1 MSKTRN
7 RVRMGMVGGGQGAF
21 IGAVHRSAA
30 AIDGE
35 IELVCGAF
43 SSSHEN
49 CLTTGRELN
58 LASERCYPDFNTMF
72 AAEAQLPPE
81 KRMQFV
87 SIVTP
92 NHLHFAVAKAAIE
105 AGFHVL
111 SDKPATFTLQE
122 AIDLKAILNQHN
134 VLYGLTHTY
143 TGYPLVREAKD
154 RIAQGELGTVT
165 KVVAEYSQGWL
176 AQPQDPSNKQASW
189 RLDPSRAGV
198 SCCIGDI
205 GVHAA
210 NLAEFISGLEITR
223 MCADLSPVV
232 SGRQLDDDGNILMR
246 FNNGAK
252 GVLIASQI
260 SVGEENNLNIR
271 IYGTKAGL
279 EWHQQEPNTL
289 TIRYNDKPSQV
300 VRTGVGGFSPAAAG
314 SMRIPAGHPE
324 GYLEAF
330 ANLYVDFANQVR
342 EFDNSDRYV
351 NPANIIPGID
361 DAIRGMAFI
370 ENCVAASQSNEG
382 WLDFKLA
389 NVL

>member
-1 MSKTRN
+1 MSNTGN

-58 LASERCYPDFNTMF
+58 LASDRCYPDFNTMF
-72 AAEAQLPPE
+72 TAEAQLPPE

-176 AQPQDPSNKQASW
+176 AQPQDPGNKQASW

>member
-1 MSKTRN
+1 MSNTRN
-7 RVRMGMVGGGQGAF
+7 KVRMGMVGGGQGAF

-58 LASERCYPDFNTMF
+58 VASERCYPDFNTMF

-122 AIDLKAILNQHN
+122 AIDLKVILNQHN

-143 TGYPLVREAKD
+143 TGYPLVREAKE

-176 AQPQDPSNKQASW
+176 AEAQDPSNKQASW

-232 SGRQLDDDGNILMR
+232 SGRQLDDDGNVLMR

-279 EWHQQEPNTL
+279 EWYQQEPNTL

-300 VRTGVGGFSPAAAG
+300 IRTGVGGFSPAAAG

-330 ANLYVDFANQVR
+330 ANLYVDFAKQVC
-342 EFDNSDRYV
+342 EFDNSGKFV
-351 NPANIIPGID
+351 NLASIIPGID

-370 ENCVAASQSNEG
+370 ENCVAASQANEG

>member
-1 MSKTRN
+1 MSNTRN
-7 RVRMGMVGGGQGAF
+7 KVRMGMVGGGQGAF

-58 LASERCYPDFNTMF
+58 VASERCYPDFNTMF

-122 AIDLKAILNQHN
+122 AIDLKVILNQHN

-143 TGYPLVREAKD
+143 TGYPLVREAKE

-176 AQPQDPSNKQASW
+176 AEAQDPSNKQASW

-210 NLAEFISGLEITR
+210 NLAEFISGLEITK

-232 SGRQLDDDGNILMR
+232 SGRQLDDDGNVLMR

-279 EWHQQEPNTL
+279 EWYQQEPNTL

-300 VRTGVGGFSPAAAG
+300 IRTGVGGFSPAAAG

-330 ANLYVDFANQVR
+330 ANLYVDFAKQVR
-342 EFDNSDRYV
+342 EFDNSGKFV
-351 NPANIIPGID
+351 NLASIIPGID

-370 ENCVAASQSNEG
+370 ENCVAASQANEG